1 MTRLPRD
8 KKHPQRPCELFAELI
23 LAPALLLPD
32 KSTMLQRIDHL
43 GLAVH
48 SLEDSI
54 PYYEKA
60 LGLKCEHIEE
70 VPSQKVRTAFFHVG
84 ETHLELLEPT
94 SPESPIAKF
103 LEKNPHGGVHHI
115 AFATD
120 NIEGQLAQAKDA
132 GCQLIHEKPFE
143 GAARKL
149 VAFLHPK
156 STQGVLTEFCAP
168 LEARK

>member
-1 MTRLPRD
+1 
-8 KKHPQRPCELFAELI
+8 
-23 LAPALLLPD
+23 
-32 KSTMLQRIDHL
+32 MLERIDHL
-43 GLAVH
+43 GIAVR

-54 PYYEKA
+54 PYYENA
-60 LGLKCEHIEE
+60 LGLKCERIEE
-70 VPSQKVRTAFFHVG
+70 VASQNVRTAFFSVG
-84 ETHLELLEPT
+84 PTHLELLEPT
-94 SPESPIAKF
+94 SPDSPIAKF

-120 NIEGQLAQAKDA
+120 NIEKQLAQAKDA

-143 GAARKL
+143 GAANKL

-168 LEARK
+168 ANTHAH